1 MKKLLLTLALIVT
14 TSAVF
19 AQAKTPTGVAYEFKI
34 TRIIDGDTVA
44 FEAPFLP
51 DPIKKELSLRVWGV
65 DTPEKGGR
73 AECKKEADMGDAASK
88 FTKDLLAKAKSTQ
101 IVIYEWDKFGG
112 RVLGDVLIDGNSLTK
127 MLIEK
132 GFAREY
138 YGNKKTSWCN

>member
-14 TSAVF
+14 TSAAF
-19 AQAKTPTGVAYEFKI
+19 AQVKTPTGVAHELKI
-34 TRIIDGDTVA
+34 IRIIDGDTVE
-44 FEAPFLP
+44 FEAAFLL
-51 DPIKKELSLRVWGV
+51 DPLPKKLSLRVWGV

-88 FTKDLLAKAKSTQ
+88 FTKDLLAKAKSTK

-138 YGNKKTSWCN
+138 YGDKKSSWCN

>member
-1 MKKLLLTLALIVT
+1 MKKLILALALIATATGSV
-14 TSAVF
+14 AEV
-19 AQAKTPTGVAYEFKI
+19 KTPKGVAYEFKI
-34 TRIIDGDTVA
+34 TRVIDGDTVA

-73 AECKKEADMGDAASK
+73 AECKKEADMGEAASK
-88 FTKDLLAKAKSTQ
+88 FTKDLLAKAKSTK

-138 YGNKKTSWCN
+138 YGDKKTSWCN